1 LDGFFI
7 SSYLLIN
14 KKLNNVT
21 PSVTVPI
28 SRVGRRL
35 EEYSTEWLGAT
46 ARSCAC
52 RECGRSHVPDGNNMP
67 NGRRSSVTAIL
78 YPYLFVNGCQFDEET
93 RKKAEFMALIHDL
106 GEALTGD
113 ITPFDGISRGK

>member
-1 LDGFFI
+1 MI
-7 SSYLLIN
+7 SSHLLIN

-35 EEYSTEWLGAT
+35 EEYTTEGLGAT

-52 RECGRSHVPDGNNMP
+52 RERGRSHVPDGNDVP
-67 NGRRSSVTAIL
+67 NGRRSSVIAIL
-78 YPYLFVNGCQFDEET
+78 YSHFFVNGYQFDEET
-93 RKKAEFMALIHDL
+93 RTKAEFMALIHDL
-106 GEALTGD
+106 GEALIGD